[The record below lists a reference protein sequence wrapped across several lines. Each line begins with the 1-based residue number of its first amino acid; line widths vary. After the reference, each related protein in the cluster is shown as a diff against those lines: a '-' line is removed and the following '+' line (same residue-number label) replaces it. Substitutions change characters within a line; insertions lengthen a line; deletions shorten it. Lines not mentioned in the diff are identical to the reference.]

1 MIVLVLIACI
11 SILIL
16 YQLFSSRSIK
26 EGLDESIVMQ
36 DHDEIIKIRAE
47 LDEKYKPL
55 IQKSDGTPTD
65 LLTRLS
71 MLENDVSVLKKNAM
85 KNQTAKVG
93 KLPAPGKF

>member
-1 MIVLVLIACI
+1 MIVLDLIACI

-16 YQLFSSRSIK
+16 YQLFASRSIK